1 MLFKMIFIYPSVF
14 EKDFVIVYFF
24 VQFTEPVF
32 FVATRKIPAI
42 IVKAEILL
50 ESLEFFDCL
59 RCHNAASLDT
69 VKLPVCSRGEP

>member
-42 IVKAEILL
+42 IVKAEIL
-50 ESLEFFDCL
+50 
-59 RCHNAASLDT
+59 
-69 VKLPVCSRGEP
+69 